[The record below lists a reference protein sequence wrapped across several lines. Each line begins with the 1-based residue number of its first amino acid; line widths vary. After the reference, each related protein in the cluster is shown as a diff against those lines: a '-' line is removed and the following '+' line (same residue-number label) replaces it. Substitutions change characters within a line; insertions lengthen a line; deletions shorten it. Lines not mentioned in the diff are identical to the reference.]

1 MTLKA
6 WVKEQTERGNQ
17 FPMDLFGA
25 YIGQKAIIK
34 S

>member
-1 MTLKA
+1 
-6 WVKEQTERGNQ
+6 VKEQVERGNE
-17 FPMDLFGA
+17 FPTELFGA